1 MSRLCYVVPDPDADC
16 AICLRKLSKARRV
29 VQLPCKHCFHGPC
42 INKWKPKTCPFCRFS
57 FFFTAYHFRHRAEL
71 KTRNRLNIH
80 FYPYSK
86 RFHRTL
92 YNLVLFELR
101 RYHRYSKRGMS
112 PPKARKRA
120 QARAEDLMASDDKF
134 FYFHN
139 GKKT

>member
-1 MSRLCYVVPDPDADC
+1 MSRLCYVVPDPYADC

-42 INKWKPKTCPFCRFS
+42 IKKWKPRTCPLCRFS

-71 KTRNRLNIH
+71 TTRDKLDKC
-80 FYPYSK
+80 FYSYST
-86 RFHRTL
+86 RFRRTV

-101 RYHRYSKRGMS
+101 RYQRYSKRGMS
-112 PPKARKRA
+112 PSEARERA

-139 GKKT
+139 GNM